1 LILVKCLTQAFGGQ
15 FDPDIYGQGNWL
27 YQHLQIKR
35 RHVANSLWSQETKKV
50 TVLSWIGTKTFNNP
64 GEAASFLK
72 EFKSKV
78 DHEAWIYSHR

>member
-1 LILVKCLTQAFGGQ
+1 MTGKNGGKTELVS
-15 FDPDIYGQGNWL
+15 
-27 YQHLQIKR
+27 
-35 RHVANSLWSQETKKV
+35 V
-50 TVLSWIGTKTFNNP
+50 KTFNNP